1 MRHSRFLI
9 ASFNLS
15 GMRAEKG
22 YHNEV
27 VENFDGLITH
37 HPNSNSD
44 AHLVNG
50 SVVGGQ
56 APKSLLM

>member
-1 MRHSRFLI
+1 MRHSRSLI

-15 GMRAEKG
+15 GDAEKG

-27 VENFDGLITH
+27 MENFDGLVRH
-37 HPNSNSD
+37 HPNSNSG

-56 APKSLLM
+56 APKSPLV